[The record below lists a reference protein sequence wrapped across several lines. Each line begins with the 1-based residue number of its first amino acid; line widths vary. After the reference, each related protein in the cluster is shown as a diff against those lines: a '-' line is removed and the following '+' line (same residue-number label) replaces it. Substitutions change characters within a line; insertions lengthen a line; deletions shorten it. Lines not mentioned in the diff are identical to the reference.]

1 MGDREPTFV
10 PALSLLLGY
19 CYESDKNPIEAF
31 TINEA
36 FEDISLTIIHQLTP
50 PTKRHAKRFMPLFLG
65 ACREADETP
74 HATTIEMGSSLP
86 GLA

>member
-1 MGDREPTFV
+1 M

-36 FEDISLTIIHQLTP
+36 FEDISLTIIHQHTP
-50 PTKRHAKRFMPLFLG
+50 TTKSHAKRFMPLSLG
-65 ACREADETP
+65 AACRKADETP
-74 HATTIEMGSSLP
+74 HASTIEMGPGLP